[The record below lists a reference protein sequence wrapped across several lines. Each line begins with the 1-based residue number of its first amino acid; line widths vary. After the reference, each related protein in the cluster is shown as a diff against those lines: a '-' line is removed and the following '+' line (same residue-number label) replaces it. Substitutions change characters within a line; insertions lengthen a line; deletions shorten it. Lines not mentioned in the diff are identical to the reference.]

1 MEKQRGGKRLK
12 SLINNLRD
20 LFGILFE
27 LIAFEAL
34 RNNIICLASISPV
47 RLRKK
52 EFILIGGHK
61 IMKIIFWV
69 SNKRLTVISNVN
81 KIFFKSIV

>member
-1 MEKQRGGKRLK
+1 MTLLVFNINGKTTRGEGGGGRLK

-20 LFGILFE
+20 LFGMLFG

-52 EFILIGGHK
+52 EFILIGGAQNHENYFLG
-61 IMKIIFWV
+61 I
-69 SNKRLTVISNVN
+69 
-81 KIFFKSIV
+81 

>member
-1 MEKQRGGKRLK
+1 MIFEPFLETGMTLLVFNINGKTTTGGRLK

-20 LFGILFE
+20 LFGILFG
-27 LIAFEAL
+27 LRAFEAL

-52 EFILIGGHK
+52 EFILIGGG
-61 IMKIIFWV
+61 
-69 SNKRLTVISNVN
+69 T
-81 KIFFKSIV
+81 KS

>member
-20 LFGILFE
+20 LFGILFG